1 MASESQPPNFENY
14 KTAVRKSVEQVV
26 TLQDLTKLT
35 SDLEDLKMDA
45 FSDKLCLIR
54 REKKDDVE
62 SPVLVI
68 PITDHIK
75 SRLANSMRSW

>member
-35 SDLEDLKMDA
+35 NDLEDLKMDA
-45 FSDKLCLIR
+45 FA
-54 REKKDDVE
+54 KK
-62 SPVLVI
+62 
-68 PITDHIK
+68 
-75 SRLANSMRSW
+75 R